1 MCKVSKRW
9 PKVIFSKQNLRKTLN
24 YKLKNIKTFTI
35 FANVAAKLT
44 SKPNIY
50 VIHFYRRVIQKL
62 LKTKKVLVSTRR

>member
-50 VIHFYRRVIQKL
+50 VIHFIGLSYSETIENEKSL
-62 LKTKKVLVSTRR
+62 GFY